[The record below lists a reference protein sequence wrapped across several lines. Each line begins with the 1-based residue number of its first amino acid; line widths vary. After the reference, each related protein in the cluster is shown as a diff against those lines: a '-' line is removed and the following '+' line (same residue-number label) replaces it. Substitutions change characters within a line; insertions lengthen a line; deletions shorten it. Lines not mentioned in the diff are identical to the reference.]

1 MAVFRAQLF
10 YEIPALGKWTNV
22 YHVDAEALLDARI
35 GIQTDMIPTLLTILN
50 SAGTLHKLLVSDPLS
65 TDFSEVSIEAAGE
78 YVDSGSLL
86 PLWNSVKVL
95 FQPSDLGRPD
105 LKYVKGIIG
114 ENNQTNGILEAL
126 FTTAIDVAFTT
137 ILGDMTTAGVPLC
150 SENGSLW
157 GNVAVQ
163 PAVQMRQL
171 HRRRRRTVAP

>member
-1 MAVFRAQLF
+1 MPPFRCQVFYQRGAT
-10 YEIPALGKWTNV
+10 EKWTNV
-22 YHVDAEALLDARI
+22 YHIEADGLLDARI
-35 GIQTDMIPTLLTILN
+35 AAQTDMVPTLLTILN
-50 SAGTLHKLLVSDPLS
+50 SAGTLHKLLVSDPAS
-65 TDFSEVSIEAAGE
+65 SDFSEVSIEAAGE

-95 FQPSDLGRPD
+95 FQPADLGRPD

-114 ENNQTNGILEAL
+114 ENNQTTGILEAL

-137 ILGDMTTAGVPLC
+137 ILADMTTAGTPLC
-150 SENGSLW
+150 SENGALW
-157 GNVAVQ
+157 ANVAVQ